1 MDSPMTEVVPL
12 GARRSGARSL
22 AAVPSR
28 LAVVF
33 NPTAGRRKAKR
44 LAAALAL
51 LRGAGE
57 AVDLERTAA
66 RGDAERLAYDAP
78 REQTLII
85 AGGDGTANEAA
96 NGRLAAGG
104 GRLALIPLGTANV
117 LAAELGIETLEQAA
131 QAAVTGRP
139 LLCRLGLAN
148 GRAFVMMAGVGFDA
162 HVVAGVSPRVKRLMG
177 KGAYVLEMLRQL
189 ARFPFPVYRVT
200 IDGAAHEAA
209 SVVVARGRYYGGRF
223 VVAPKASLDRAEL
236 HVCLFRR
243 GGIFR
248 TLRYAVALGL
258 GRLAELPD
266 VEIVVGQRVVIDG
279 PPGDP
284 VQGDGDIIAHL
295 PVTIE
300 LSPVSLEL
308 MRP

>member
-1 MDSPMTEVVPL
+1 MTEVVPL

-22 AAVPSR
+22 AAVPNR

-57 AVDLERTAA
+57 TVDLERTTA

-117 LAAELGIETLEQAA
+117 LAAELGIETSGAGGPGGGERPAA
-131 QAAVTGRP
+131 PLPPRHRQWPGLRHDGGR
-139 LLCRLGLAN
+139 RLRCPCG
-148 GRAFVMMAGVGFDA
+148 G
-162 HVVAGVSPRVKRLMG
+162 GVSPRVKRLIG

-223 VVAPKASLDRAEL
+223 VVAPDASLDRAEL

-248 TLRYAVALGL
+248 TLRYAIALGM
-258 GRLAELPD
+258 GNLAKLPD
-266 VEIVVGQRVVIDG
+266 IEIVVGQRVVIDG

-284 VQGDGDIIAHL
+284 VQGDGDIIARL

>member
-1 MDSPMTEVVPL
+1 MTEVVPL

-22 AAVPSR
+22 AAVPNR

-51 LRGAGE
+51 LRDAGE
-57 AVDLERTAA
+57 AVDLERTTA
-66 RGDAERLAYDAP
+66 RGDAERLAHDAP
-78 REQTLII
+78 REQTVII

-117 LAAELGIETLEQAA
+117 LAAELGIETLAQAA
-131 QAAVTGRP
+131 QAATAGRP
-139 LLCRLGLAN
+139 LLCRPGIAN

-162 HVVAGVSPRVKRLMG
+162 HVVAGVSSRVKRLIG

-189 ARFPFPVYRVT
+189 VRFPFPVYRVS
-200 IDGAAHEAA
+200 IDGVAHEAA

-223 VVAPKASLDRAEL
+223 VVAPEARLDRAEL

-248 TLRYAVALGL
+248 TLRYAVALGM
-258 GRLAELPD
+258 GNLAKLPD
-266 VEIVVGQRVVIDG
+266 IEIVVGQRVVIEG

-284 VQGDGDIIAHL
+284 VQGDGDIIARL

>member
-1 MDSPMTEVVPL
+1 MDGL
-12 GARRSGARSL
+12 QL
-22 AAVPSR
+22 
-28 LAVVF
+28 
-33 NPTAGRRKAKR
+33 
-44 LAAALAL
+44 
-51 LRGAGE
+51 
-57 AVDLERTAA
+57 DLMHF
-66 RGDAERLAYDAP
+66 G
-78 REQTLII
+78 
-85 AGGDGTANEAA
+85 
-96 NGRLAAGG
+96 AAGG
-104 GRLALIPLGTANV
+104 GGLVEGADGGGLDAGELAPQGIA
-117 LAAELGIETLEQAA
+117 LAVAEALARQIAFEG
-131 QAAVTGRP
+131 AVDR
-139 LLCRLGLAN
+139 R
-148 GRAFVMMAGVGFDA
+148 GVGA
-162 HVVAGVSPRVKRLMG
+162 
-177 KGAYVLEMLRQL
+177 AY
-189 ARFPFPVYRVT
+189 
-200 IDGAAHEAA
+200 EAA

>member
-1 MDSPMTEVVPL
+1 MTEVVPL
-12 GARRSGARSL
+12 GARKSGARSL

-44 LAAALAL
+44 LTAALAL
-51 LRGAGE
+51 LSRAGE

-66 RGDAERLAYDAP
+66 RGDAERLGRDAP

-117 LAAELGIETLEQAA
+117 LAAELGIETLEQATR
-131 QAAVTGRP
+131 AAVSGRP
-139 LLCRLGLAN
+139 LLCRPGIAN

-162 HVVAGVSPRVKRLMG
+162 HVVAGVSPRAKRLMG

-189 ARFPFPVYRVT
+189 VRFPFPVYRVS
-200 IDGAAHEAA
+200 IDGAAYEAA

-223 VVAPKASLDRAEL
+223 IVAPQARLDRAEL

-243 GGIFR
+243 GGVFR
-248 TLRYAVALGL
+248 TIRYAIALGM
-258 GRLAELPD
+258 GNLAKLPD
-266 VEIVVGQRVVIDG
+266 IEIVVGQRVVIDG
-279 PPGDP
+279 PPRDP
-284 VQGDGDIIAHL
+284 VQGDGDIIARL

>member
-57 AVDLERTAA
+57 GIDLERTGA
-66 RGDAERLAYDAP
+66 RGDAERLARNAP
-78 REQTLII
+78 RGQTLII

-131 QAAVTGRP
+131 QAAVRGRP
-139 LLCRLGLAN
+139 LLYRPGLAN

-162 HVVAGVSPRVKRLMG
+162 HVVAGVSPRAKRLLG

-189 ARFPFPVYRVT
+189 VQFPFPVYRVS
-200 IDGAAHEAA
+200 IDGAAYEATSA
-209 SVVVARGRYYGGRF
+209 VVARGRYYGGRF
-223 VVAPKASLDRAEL
+223 VVAPQARLDRAEL

-284 VQGDGDIIAHL
+284 VQGDGDIIARL

-300 LSPVSLEL
+300 LSSVSLEL

>member
-12 GARRSGARSL
+12 GARKSGARSL

-33 NPTAGRRKAKR
+33 NPTAGRRKTKR

-51 LRGAGE
+51 LRRAGE

-66 RGDAERLAYDAP
+66 RGDAERLARDAP
-78 REQTLII
+78 VGQTVII

-117 LAAELGIETLEQAA
+117 LAAELGIETLEQATR
-131 QAAVTGRP
+131 AAVSGRP
-139 LLCRLGLAN
+139 LLYRPGLAN

-162 HVVAGVSPRVKRLMG
+162 HVVAGVSPRAKRLMG

-189 ARFPFPVYRVT
+189 ARFPFPVYRVS
-200 IDGAAHEAA
+200 IDGVAHEAA

-223 VVAPKASLDRAEL
+223 VVAPQARLDRAEL

-243 GGIFR
+243 GGVFR
-248 TLRYAVALGL
+248 TIRYAIALAMGK
-258 GRLAELPD
+258 LASLSD

-284 VQGDGDIIAHL
+284 VQGDGDIIARL

>member
-1 MDSPMTEVVPL
+1 MDSVMTERAPVAAMTR
-12 GARRSGARSL
+12 GALMRDAPAR
-22 AAVPSR
+22 P

-44 LAAALAL
+44 LAAALEL
-51 LRGAGE
+51 LRGAG
-57 AVDLERTAA
+57 ADLDLERTAA
-66 RGDAERLAYDAP
+66 RGDAERLARGTP
-78 REQTLII
+78 QGQTLIV

-117 LAAELGIETLEQAA
+117 LAAELGIDDLRQAA
-131 QAAVTGRP
+131 QAATKGRP
-139 LLCRLGLAN
+139 LICRPGTAN

-162 HVVAGVSPRVKRLMG
+162 HVVAGVSPRLKRLLG

-189 ARFPFPVYRVT
+189 ARFPFPVYRVS
-200 IDGAAHEAA
+200 IDGVEHRAA
-209 SVVVARGRYYGGRF
+209 SVIVARGRYYGGRF
-223 VVAPKASLDRAEL
+223 VVAPEAGLDRAEL

-243 GGIFR
+243 GGIWR
-248 TLRYAVALGL
+248 TIRYAIALAL
-258 GRLAELPD
+258 GRLASLSD
-266 VEIVVGQRVVIDG
+266 IEILVGRRVLIDG
-279 PPGDP
+279 PAGDP
-284 VQGDGDIIAHL
+284 VQGDGDIIARL

-300 LSPVSLEL
+300 LSPVALEL